1 MDSAIARMITRILL
15 FPPWEEGAAISR
27 LQQSASGNHSRRAAR
42 WMRLL
47 AQAVFEVEEFSQ
59 RPPTTD
65 RLQSFLRQDPSLEE
79 IRLLFGPDI
88 SSWMKSVDW
97 GRLPRPCILP
107 RSSASAA
114 WSVPQIATSGQLA
127 AALNLS
133 VRRLEQLS
141 DCRGG
146 EKFRTI
152 QAARN
157 YRYRWQRRRSGGYR
171 LIEASKPE
179 LRAAQR
185 RILQTILN
193 RIPIHSAAHAY
204 RRGRSPMSNAERHT
218 GRRIVLR
225 FDLRNFFAQISG
237 ARVRGIFRLAGYP
250 DPVAAR
256 LTGLCTNTAW
266 QGIYR
271 LPPFDFLSESEVPD
285 EHRILFRPHLP
296 QGAPTS
302 PALANLCAWKLDC
315 RLAGLSA
322 RFQANYTRYA
332 DDLIFSG
339 DFDFARRLTSFRRAV
354 LAIVHDEQFE
364 IRAHKTRLMYASQRQ
379 QVTGYVVNRRVNT
392 GRREFDLLK
401 ATLYNCVRFGPNA
414 QNRDQHPR
422 FRQHL
427 LGRIEAVRHANAVRG
442 LRLQKLFDQIRWPD
456 DSDWTGIFPKPRT
469 GSCGR

>member
-1 MDSAIARMITRILL
+1 MDSATARMLTRILL

-27 LQQSASGNHSRRAAR
+27 LQQSASSKRSKRMVH

-47 AQAVFEVEEFSQ
+47 VRAVFEVAEFSQ
-59 RPPTTD
+59 RPPTTH
-65 RLQSFLRQDPSLEE
+65 RLESFLRQDPSLEQL
-79 IRLLFGPDI
+79 RLLFGPDI
-88 SSWMKSVDW
+88 SSWLKSVDW
-97 GRLPRPCILP
+97 AGLPPPCILP
-107 RSSASAA
+107 RSSASADWA
-114 WSVPQIATSGQLA
+114 VPQITTSGQLA

-133 VRRLEQLS
+133 VWRLEQLS

-146 EKFRTI
+146 EQFRTI

-157 YRYRWQRRRSGGYR
+157 YRYRWQRRRTGGYR

-185 RILQTILN
+185 WVLQNILN

-204 RRGRSPMSNAERHT
+204 RRRRSPLTNAEQHV

-237 ARVRGIFRLAGYP
+237 ARVRGIFRLAGFP
-250 DPVAAR
+250 DAVAAR
-256 LTGLCTNTAW
+256 LTGLCTSTAW
-266 QGIYR
+266 QGIHR
-271 LPPFDFLSESEVPD
+271 LPPFECEFEIPD

-315 RLAGLSA
+315 RLAGLST
-322 RFQANYTRYA
+322 RFKANYTRYA

-339 DFDFARRLTSFRRAV
+339 DFDFARRLSSFRRAV
-354 LAIVHDEQFE
+354 LSIVHEEQFE

-379 QVTGYVVNRRVNT
+379 LVTGYVVNSRVNV

-401 ATLYNCVRFGPNA
+401 ATLYNCVRFGPIA
-414 QNRDQHPR
+414 QNERNHLR

-427 LGRIEAVRHANAVRG
+427 QGRIEAVRHANAARG

-456 DSDWTGIFPKPRT
+456 ASDRTGNFERPRT
-469 GSCGR
+469 GSGG

>member
-1 MDSAIARMITRILL
+1 MLTRILL
-15 FPPWEEGAAISR
+15 FPPWEEEAAISR
-27 LQQSASGNHSRRAAR
+27 LQQSASSKRSKRVVH

-47 AQAVFEVEEFSQ
+47 VRAVFEVAEFGQ
-59 RPPTTD
+59 RPPTTH
-65 RLQSFLRQDPSLEE
+65 RLESFLRQDPSLEQ

-97 GRLPRPCILP
+97 ADLPPPCILP
-107 RSSASAA
+107 RSSESADWA
-114 WSVPQIATSGQLA
+114 VPQITTSGQLA

-146 EKFRTI
+146 EQFRTI

-157 YRYRWQRRRSGGYR
+157 YRYRWQRRRTGGYR

-185 RILQTILN
+185 WVLQNILN

-204 RRGRSPMSNAERHT
+204 RRGRSPMTNAEQHIN
-218 GRRIVLR
+218 RRIVLR
-225 FDLRNFFAQISG
+225 FDLRNFFGQISG
-237 ARVRGIFRLAGYP
+237 ARVRGIFRLAGFP
-250 DPVAAR
+250 DTVAAR
-256 LTGLCTNTAW
+256 LNGLCTNTAW
-266 QGIYR
+266 QGIQR
-271 LPPFDFLSESEVPD
+271 LPPFDFPSESELPNED
-285 EHRILFRPHLP
+285 RILFGPHLP

-379 QVTGYVVNRRVNT
+379 QVTGYVVNSRINT
-392 GRREFDLLK
+392 GRREFDRLK

-414 QNRDQHPR
+414 QNRSNHSR

-427 LGRIEAVRHANAVRG
+427 QGRIEAVRHANAVRG
-442 LRLQKLFDQIRWPD
+442 LRLQKLFDQICWPD
-456 DSDWTGIFPKPRT
+456 DSDCKSNFEPPRV
-469 GSCGR
+469 GSGG